1 LHSCEDDGL
10 ENKLDINL
18 KTVYDI
24 LMAGEQKRQYSNIAT
39 NNIIDKNEPTKPAF
53 VREIVYGVLENKYL
67 LDYKISRLIRGKIK
81 DVRPQDLTILRSGIY
96 QLEYMNSIK
105 SYTVVN
111 ESVKIAKKFAKGRD
125 KFVNAILQRYAREG
139 KNLNP
144 VPKSEEISDII
155 SFWKIKYSFETW
167 ILKLFVNQF
176 GLVETENILKS
187 LNRHPNFFVRT
198 NLNEISRDELQKK
211 LKAMGIES
219 VASERTDTALKLF
232 GKNLIDN
239 SLYERGFYSVQDE
252 SSQILIK
259 EMEIEKNL
267 CVVDVCAA
275 PGGKTFAIAERMK
288 NTGMVYSRDIYMH
301 KIKKIENEAKRLR
314 LSNVQASLWDG
325 TKPEAD
331 LVEKCHRV
339 LCDVPCSGL
348 GVIARKPEIKYR
360 KNSKE
365 IKKLYEI
372 QFEILRASA
381 KYLKKDGILLYS
393 TCTINRDENEAIVE
407 RFLKENIDFKLE
419 KKILLLP
426 NRDDTDGFFI
436 AKIVKEA

>member
-1 LHSCEDDGL
+1 M

-24 LMAGEQKRQYSNIAT
+24 LMAVEQKRQYSNIAT

-288 NTGMVYSRDIYMH
+288 NTGMVYSRDIYMN

>member
-1 LHSCEDDGL
+1 M

-24 LMAGEQKRQYSNIAT
+24 LMAVEQKRQYSNIAT

-219 VASERTDTALKLF
+219 VASDRTDTALKLF

-426 NRDDTDGFFI
+426 NRDDKAGFFI

>member
-1 LHSCEDDGL
+1 M

-24 LMAGEQKRQYSNIAT
+24 LMAVEQKRQYSNIAT

-167 ILKLFVNQF
+167 ILKLFINQF

-393 TCTINRDENEAIVE
+393 TCTINRDENESIVE

>member
-1 LHSCEDDGL
+1 M

-24 LMAGEQKRQYSNIAT
+24 LMAVEQKRQYSNIAT

-232 GKNLIDN
+232 GKNLVAN

-360 KNSKE
+360 KNSEE

-381 KYLKKDGILLYS
+381 KYLKEEGILLYS

>member
-1 LHSCEDDGL
+1 
-10 ENKLDINL
+10 
-18 KTVYDI
+18 
-24 LMAGEQKRQYSNIAT
+24 M
-39 NNIIDKNEPTKPAF
+39 
-53 VREIVYGVLENKYL
+53 
-67 LDYKISRLIRGKIK
+67 
-81 DVRPQDLTILRSGIY
+81 
-96 QLEYMNSIK
+96 
-105 SYTVVN
+105 VN

-239 SLYERGFYSVQDE
+239 SERGFYSVQDE

>member
-1 LHSCEDDGL
+1 
-10 ENKLDINL
+10 
-18 KTVYDI
+18 
-24 LMAGEQKRQYSNIAT
+24 M
-39 NNIIDKNEPTKPAF
+39 
-53 VREIVYGVLENKYL
+53 
-67 LDYKISRLIRGKIK
+67 DYKISRLIRGKIK

>member
-1 LHSCEDDGL
+1 
-10 ENKLDINL
+10 
-18 KTVYDI
+18 
-24 LMAGEQKRQYSNIAT
+24 M
-39 NNIIDKNEPTKPAF
+39 
-53 VREIVYGVLENKYL
+53 LENKYL

-232 GKNLIDN
+232 GKNLVTN

-360 KNSKE
+360 KNSEK

-381 KYLKKDGILLYS
+381 KYLKEEGILLYS

>member
-1 LHSCEDDGL
+1 
-10 ENKLDINL
+10 
-18 KTVYDI
+18 
-24 LMAGEQKRQYSNIAT
+24 M
-39 NNIIDKNEPTKPAF
+39 
-53 VREIVYGVLENKYL
+53 LENKYL

>member
-1 LHSCEDDGL
+1 M

-24 LMAGEQKRQYSNIAT
+24 LMAVEQKRQYSNIAT

-219 VASERTDTALKLF
+219 VASERTDTSLKLF

-314 LSNVQASLWDG
+314 LSNVKASLWDG

-331 LVEKCHRV
+331 LLEKCHRV

-381 KYLKKDGILLYS
+381 KYLKEEGILLYS

>member
-1 LHSCEDDGL
+1 M

-24 LMAGEQKRQYSNIAT
+24 LMAVEQKRQYSNIAT

-105 SYTVVN
+105 SYTVVS

-232 GKNLIDN
+232 GKNLVTN

-360 KNSKE
+360 KNSEK

-381 KYLKKDGILLYS
+381 KYLKEEGILLYS

>member
-1 LHSCEDDGL
+1 M

-24 LMAGEQKRQYSNIAT
+24 LMAVEQKRQYSNIAT

-53 VREIVYGVLENKYL
+53 VRGIVYGVLENKYL

-111 ESVKIAKKFAKGRD
+111 ESVKLAKKFAKGRD

-232 GKNLIDN
+232 GKNLVAN

>member
-1 LHSCEDDGL
+1 
-10 ENKLDINL
+10 
-18 KTVYDI
+18 
-24 LMAGEQKRQYSNIAT
+24 
-39 NNIIDKNEPTKPAF
+39 
-53 VREIVYGVLENKYL
+53 
-67 LDYKISRLIRGKIK
+67 
-81 DVRPQDLTILRSGIY
+81 
-96 QLEYMNSIK
+96 
-105 SYTVVN
+105 
-111 ESVKIAKKFAKGRD
+111 
-125 KFVNAILQRYAREG
+125 
-139 KNLNP
+139 
-144 VPKSEEISDII
+144 
-155 SFWKIKYSFETW
+155 
-167 ILKLFVNQF
+167 
-176 GLVETENILKS
+176 
-187 LNRHPNFFVRT
+187 
-198 NLNEISRDELQKK
+198 
-211 LKAMGIES
+211 
-219 VASERTDTALKLF
+219 
-232 GKNLIDN
+232 LIDN

>member
-1 LHSCEDDGL
+1 M

-24 LMAGEQKRQYSNIAT
+24 LMAVEQKRQYSNIAT
-39 NNIIDKNEPTKPAF
+39 NKIIDKNEPTKPAF

>member
-1 LHSCEDDGL
+1 M

-24 LMAGEQKRQYSNIAT
+24 LMAVEQKRQYSNIAT

-239 SLYERGFYSVQDE
+239 SLAERGFYSVQDG

-301 KIKKIENEAKRLR
+301 KIKKIKNEAKRLR

-360 KNSKE
+360 KNSEE

-381 KYLKKDGILLYS
+381 KYLKEEGILLYS

>member
-1 LHSCEDDGL
+1 M

-24 LMAGEQKRQYSNIAT
+24 LMAVEQKRQYSNIAT

-111 ESVKIAKKFAKGRD
+111 ESVKIAKKFTKGRD

>member
-1 LHSCEDDGL
+1 M

-24 LMAGEQKRQYSNIAT
+24 LMAVEQKRQYSNIAT
-39 NNIIDKNEPTKPAF
+39 NNIIDKNKPTKPAF

>member
-1 LHSCEDDGL
+1 M

-24 LMAGEQKRQYSNIAT
+24 LMAVEQKRQYSNIAT

-67 LDYKISRLIRGKIK
+67 LDYKISRLIKGKIK
-81 DVRPQDLTILRSGIY
+81 DVRLQDLTILRSGIY

-111 ESVKIAKKFAKGRD
+111 ESVKLAKKLAKGRD
-125 KFVNAILQRYAREG
+125 KFVNAILQRYTREG
-139 KNLNP
+139 KNLNL

-314 LSNVQASLWDG
+314 LNNVQASLWDG

-360 KNSKE
+360 KNSEE

>member
-1 LHSCEDDGL
+1 L

-24 LMAGEQKRQYSNIAT
+24 LMAVEQKRQYSNIAT

-111 ESVKIAKKFAKGRD
+111 ESVKLAKKLAKGRD

-232 GKNLIDN
+232 GKNLVAN

-301 KIKKIENEAKRLR
+301 KIKKIKNEAKRLR

-325 TKPEAD
+325 TKPEED

-360 KNSKE
+360 KNSEE

-381 KYLKKDGILLYS
+381 KYLKEEGILLYS

>member
-1 LHSCEDDGL
+1 M

-24 LMAGEQKRQYSNIAT
+24 LMAVEQKRQYSNIAT

-111 ESVKIAKKFAKGRD
+111 ESVKLAKKLAKGRD

-219 VASERTDTALKLF
+219 VASERTDTALKLC
-232 GKNLIDN
+232 GKNLVAN

-301 KIKKIENEAKRLR
+301 KIKKIKNEAKRLR

-325 TKPEAD
+325 TKHEED

-360 KNSKE
+360 KNSEE

-381 KYLKKDGILLYS
+381 KYLKEEGILLYS